1 VKNRIVDNW
10 GVFLAKKI
18 AFLIAALVFCF
29 FLAGSASAFNV
40 DAPGSIIVF
49 DSPRDIQ
56 ITVTNDSPIEQNLD
70 IKFFSPAIS
79 NLPYVPARIGP
90 YSEAKFAITITPSPE
105 LFGKTYD
112 STLIVSLGSDKIIR
126 TIGLSFKKSAVPVP
140 APVPQPSNNVNPISA
155 GLFSLAAFGS
165 ENALNIALAFIAAI
179 LLIAFIAR
187 FVRRLN

>member
-1 VKNRIVDNW
+1 MAKRIAW
-10 GVFLAKKI
+10 
-18 AFLIAALVFCF
+18 LISALVFCF
-29 FLAGSASAFNV
+29 FLIGSASAFNV

-49 DSPRDIQ
+49 DSPRDIW
-56 ITVTNDSPIEQNLD
+56 ITVANDSPIEQNLD
-70 IKFFSPAIS
+70 IKFFSPAVS

-90 YSEAKFAITITPSPE
+90 YSEAKFAITIFPSNE

-126 TIGLSFKKSAVPVP
+126 TIGLSFKKTIVPVP
-140 APVPQPSNNVNPISA
+140 APGPPGNGNPISA

>member
-1 VKNRIVDNW
+1 MKNNI
-10 GVFLAKKI
+10 GVCFLAKRI
-18 AFLIAALVFCF
+18 ACLISALVFCF
-29 FLAGSASAFNV
+29 FLIGSASAFNV
-40 DAPGSIIVF
+40 DAPRSIIVF
-49 DSPRDIQ
+49 DSPRDIW
-56 ITVTNDSPIEQNLD
+56 ITVKNDSPIEQNLD
-70 IKFFSPAIS
+70 VKFFSPAIS

-90 YSEAKFAITITPSPE
+90 YSEAKFAITTLPSNE

-126 TIGLSFKKSAVPVP
+126 TIGLSFKKSATP
-140 APVPQPSNNVNPISA
+140 APVPAQQPSNDVNQISA
-155 GLFSLAAFGS
+155 GLISLAAFGS